1 MDEERMED
9 AKQKRIREECI
20 CTWQE
25 ENRKERN
32 CASYKEKKN
41 EREAVKKRSAGV
53 RNRGRER
60 DAK

>member
-1 MDEERMED
+1 MIKKYIAVDKERMED

-41 EREAVKKRSAGV
+41 EKEAVKK
-53 RNRGRER
+53 
-60 DAK
+60 